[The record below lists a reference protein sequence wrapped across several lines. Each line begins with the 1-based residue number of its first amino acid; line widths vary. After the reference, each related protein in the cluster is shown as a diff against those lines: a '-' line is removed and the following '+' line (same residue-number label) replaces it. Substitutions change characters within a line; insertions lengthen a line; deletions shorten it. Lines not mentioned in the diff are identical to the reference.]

1 MPETAQ
7 LVKADGEI
15 LVVDDNLDDQFLLE
29 RWLRKKQIPGRI
41 TALASAEE
49 ARAYLEQS
57 EREGERP
64 APALILLS
72 ACLFANA
79 GLSLLEWIR
88 SQPRFNR
95 VLILV
100 LGRSP
105 LERDVQHAYDLG
117 ANGYFTKQIDFENLS
132 EVLLGLEFV
141 QGENQPASR

>member
-1 MPETAQ
+1 M
-7 LVKADGEI
+7 
-15 LVVDDNLDDQFLLE
+15 VDDNLDDRFLLE
-29 RWLRKKQIPGRI
+29 RWLRKKQVPGRI
-41 TALASAEE
+41 VTMPSAEE
-49 ARAYLEQS
+49 ARDYLEHS
-57 EREGERP
+57 GREGQRA

-79 GLSLLEWIR
+79 GLTLLQWIR
-88 SQPRFNR
+88 NQPRFNR

-105 LERDVQHAYDLG
+105 LERDVQRAYDLG

-141 QGENQPASR
+141 QSEARQRAGSR